1 MKLCSCTGTKKSYR
15 TRDYVIEYCSL
26 HVGCVSV
33 VGLPVAF
40 QGGCYCDCASKH
52 GKSTSLPALQDI
64 IQCILKPATVTDTI
78 TKLAATTFAQPIEK
92 KMLSVMVPLLVRG
105 LRERNTAIKRQTA
118 VIISNM
124 VKLVEN
130 PADVAPFMATLLPE
144 VDKIGKEISDPN
156 ARAVAVNTHALLVK
170 AAGSEDGRAALE
182 EEKAKRATPDV
193 RPALDRFNL

>member
-1 MKLCSCTGTKKSYR
+1 M
-15 TRDYVIEYCSL
+15 
-26 HVGCVSV
+26 
-33 VGLPVAF
+33 
-40 QGGCYCDCASKH
+40 
-52 GKSTSLPALQDI
+52 QDI
-64 IQCILKPATVTDTI
+64 IQCILKPTTVPDTI
-78 TKLAATTFAQPIEK
+78 TKLAATTFAQPVES

-130 PADVAPFMATLLPE
+130 PAEIAPFMATLLPE

-182 EEKAKRATPDV
+182 AEQAKRATPDV
-193 RPALDRFNL
+193 RGPPFLHPPLRRFFVSFILPGRWAAHFSVLPHFRRISCLKRISHSITGELMCMHGVYAR

>member
-1 MKLCSCTGTKKSYR
+1 
-15 TRDYVIEYCSL
+15 
-26 HVGCVSV
+26 
-33 VGLPVAF
+33 
-40 QGGCYCDCASKH
+40 
-52 GKSTSLPALQDI
+52 
-64 IQCILKPATVTDTI
+64 VTDTI

-193 RPALDRFNL
+193 RPALDRFNLRLPGQT